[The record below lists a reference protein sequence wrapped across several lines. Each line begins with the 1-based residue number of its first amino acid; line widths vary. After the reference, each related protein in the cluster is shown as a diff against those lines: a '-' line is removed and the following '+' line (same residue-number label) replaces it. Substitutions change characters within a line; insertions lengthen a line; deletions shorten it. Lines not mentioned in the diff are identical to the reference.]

1 MGKSLIVDLDDN
13 NIVLASSWV
22 DYNLQGNYNERR
34 TSSFLDVYM
43 RNKHMHQLNKK
54 KLVFHCK
61 TKEEKLKLIT
71 INEIDQVTKS
81 PNQLVKIE
89 SDRKRELGV
98 MIDWES

>member
-54 KLVFHCK
+54 K
-61 TKEEKLKLIT
+61 
-71 INEIDQVTKS
+71 N
-81 PNQLVKIE
+81 
-89 SDRKRELGV
+89 
-98 MIDWES
+98 

>member
-34 TSSFLDVYM
+34 TSSYLDVYM

-54 KLVFHCK
+54 KISFSLQNK
-61 TKEEKLKLIT
+61 KRK
-71 INEIDQVTKS
+71 
-81 PNQLVKIE
+81 VKI
-89 SDRKRELGV
+89 DHH
-98 MIDWES
+98 

>member
-1 MGKSLIVDLDDN
+1 
-13 NIVLASSWV
+13 
-22 DYNLQGNYNERR
+22 LQGNYNERR
-34 TSSFLDVYM
+34 TSSYLDVYM

-54 KLVFHCK
+54 KKLVFHCK
-61 TKEEKLKLIT
+61 TKEKKLKLIT
-71 INEIDQVTKS
+71 INEIDQVRKS